1 MDKAWRFIKNKDI
14 PDPALLL
21 LVIVI
26 AINAICMI
34 DYFLDTLHSKM
45 DTFTMQIA
53 ATWIIVTIGW
63 FIASN
68 SASSDENFYYYNT
81 WYRLIFKIMTIATV
95 IVLLLFLIL
104 TIKYMALAASVGL
117 YLIMAVIDMYWRYKN
132 ADNEL
137 NKYKERYEL
146 YRDRLLENGCTVE
159 LYKDDDWLRWYISR
173 KGIDYDDFDSYQDK
187 PEKIPR

>member
-68 SASSDENFYYYNT
+68 SASSDEDFYYYNT